1 MGIVPV
7 PIEPKKKIKKKA
19 KPLKKKP
26 VTPKVKKGVYRG
38 KPIGRKPK
46 KLYT

>member
-1 MGIVPV
+1 MGIVVV
-7 PIEPKKKIKKKA
+7 PNEPKKIKKKA

-26 VTPKVKKGVYRG
+26 VTPKVKKGIYRC